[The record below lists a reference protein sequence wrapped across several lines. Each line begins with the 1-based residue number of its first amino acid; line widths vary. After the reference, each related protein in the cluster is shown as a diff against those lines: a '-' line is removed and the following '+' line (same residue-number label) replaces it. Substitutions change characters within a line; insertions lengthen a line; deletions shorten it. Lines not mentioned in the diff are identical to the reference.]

1 MKFLQLVTFCG
12 LASSAIIRPFNL
24 ISDTVA
30 QDGKLGNLS
39 AVDYIPSPSQPLP
52 RKLDA
57 DEGELSE
64 GEKIQAFKAAK
75 QAAGRR
81 SLEVGKHYY
90 FMNCYKAGADYVP
103 NTNAGKWAAGEYK
116 KLIQQEKKKNI
127 HGCTHVGLVL
137 GRVDKVA
144 KGSSGCTGW
153 CETVRTFDG
162 TFRDVKLND
171 YGEVGAYWHVR
182 EKRYASREGQE
193 LFYGGQIDLT
203 RYDNNI
209 TALNVDLDIAGKK
222 WLSEFVVVI
231 VVWACAL
238 LLPLRL
244 IIRVQETLPEIWR
257 DPSVELQIFASS
269 MSIMLDLYV
278 PRMLTEVCWGM
289 GFRAEDSR
297 TWLDS
302 LQAALTM
309 QAPSFYRS
317 PGMGARWMRHRIM
330 EILLRYWI
338 DPRRVPPVRLNPP
351 RREPAAIQNCVAALR
366 NIHEDR
372 RERRMWVDA
381 ICIDQASTEEKIQQI
396 GIMGDIYKTAASVR
410 VWLGEQDD
418 SSSLVCEYFAKVS
431 GIDDGQAI
439 RDTEHEATKI
449 GLDMARKWPQ
459 LSKSLAD
466 FFGRSWFTRAWPV
479 QEITLPYPGR
489 VIVVCGDV
497 HLKLEYIRRGWD
509 VLRKLG
515 VLPASVNVDQA
526 IALQF
531 YLADAIALKRGVNP
545 TRHDNDLGF
554 GESRLKGI
562 SQFSYTSVMNY
573 MRFKACRDPKDRF
586 FSLYGVFQELEID
599 HDIPISMW
607 AQTDAQVFKAV
618 ALACFKLD
626 GNLDAI
632 RLAQIPDPYLR
643 LSYSLL
649 LPARRNPY
657 DGISA
662 SMFTMTSRV
671 LRVATNVRAG
681 RDACYAPATDWLIDL
696 PSWVPDWTQPI
707 STRVDPARHISLLDT
722 FMPALSLSSPEE
734 VCYDIDGPC
743 LKVEAK
749 IVGRVTE
756 IGTVDS
762 VQLLWQVLASIIYP
776 RTGRRN
782 TTPDPVMSALTETA
796 INLVWRS
803 HIAQVFVSMRMA
815 VRTLDLFDILAY
827 ITAAYSSGYFRI
839 RIHQLLCMR
848 FPSVAS
854 CPTDGH
860 RMQLDPRWKR
870 QSLTEISAINQAFA
884 VFLKGRTWINRDMW
898 RQSSGDILFTIG
910 GVFWEFRV
918 SLTETL
924 FRTRYDDMEWTFVL
938 PVLGHL
944 ISAAIQFAAVFIG
957 DTTIF
962 LIAWSLGALA
972 NIGFMIAFVVWAW
985 RILVLP
991 VVVVV
996 ALRVYRSP
1004 VQFLSSLFG

>member
-1 MKFLQLVTFCG
+1 MANLHL
-12 LASSAIIRPFNL
+12 IIF
-24 ISDTVA
+24 
-30 QDGKLGNLS
+30 
-39 AVDYIPSPSQPLP
+39 
-52 RKLDA
+52 
-57 DEGELSE
+57 
-64 GEKIQAFKAAK
+64 
-75 QAAGRR
+75 
-81 SLEVGKHYY
+81 
-90 FMNCYKAGADYVP
+90 
-103 NTNAGKWAAGEYK
+103 
-116 KLIQQEKKKNI
+116 
-127 HGCTHVGLVL
+127 
-137 GRVDKVA
+137 
-144 KGSSGCTGW
+144 
-153 CETVRTFDG
+153 
-162 TFRDVKLND
+162 
-171 YGEVGAYWHVR
+171 
-182 EKRYASREGQE
+182 
-193 LFYGGQIDLT
+193 
-203 RYDNNI
+203 
-209 TALNVDLDIAGKK
+209 
-222 WLSEFVVVI
+222 SEFVVVI

-238 LLPLRL
+238 LLPLHL
-244 IIRVQETLPEIWR
+244 IIRVRQTLPEIWR

-269 MSIMLDLYV
+269 MSIMLDMYV
-278 PRMLTEVCWGM
+278 QRMLQDVYRGM

-297 TWLDS
+297 TWSDF
-302 LQAALTM
+302 LQLALAM
-309 QAPSFYRS
+309 HPMYFRQS
-317 PGMGARWMRHRIM
+317 PGIGAGWIRHQTV
-330 EILLRYWI
+330 EVLLKSWI
-338 DPRRVPPVRLNPP
+338 DPRPVPPARLNPP
-351 RREPAAIQNCVAALR
+351 DESLPQYKYTRLSGSKTIRLITLKPHNDDRNAPIACCMEEVPLDSAPPFTALSYAWDSQDGTVRIICDGALISVTKNCVAALR
-366 NIHEDR
+366 NIHGDR
-372 RERRMWVDA
+372 GESRMWVDA
-381 ICIDQASTEEKIQQI
+381 ICIDQESTEEKIQQI
-396 GIMGDIYKTAASVR
+396 GIMGDIYKTAAGVR

-418 SSSLVCEYFAKVS
+418 SSSLVCDYFAKVS
-431 GIDDGQAI
+431 GIDDVLAI
-439 RDTEHEATKI
+439 RDSEQEATKI
-449 GLDMARKWPQ
+449 GLDMARTWPQ

-479 QEITLPYPGR
+479 QEVTLPYPGR
-489 VIVVCGDV
+489 VTVVCGDV

-545 TRHDNDLGF
+545 ARHDNNLRHDNDLGF
-554 GESRLKGI
+554 GESRLEDL
-562 SQFSYTSVMNY
+562 SQFSFTSVMNS

-586 FSLYGVFQELEID
+586 FSLYGVFQELGID

-632 RLAQIPDPYLR
+632 RLAQTPDPYLR

-671 LRVATNVRAG
+671 LRVANNFRAG

-707 STRVDPARHISLLDT
+707 STRVDSARHISLLDT
-722 FMPALSLSSPEE
+722 FTPAPSLSSPEE

-762 VQLLWQVLASIIYP
+762 VQLLWQVLASISYP

-782 TTPDPVMSALTETA
+782 KAPDPVMSALTETA

-803 HIAQVFVSMRMA
+803 HMAQVFVSMRMA

-827 ITAAYSSGYFRI
+827 VTAAYSSGYFRI
-839 RIHQLLCMR
+839 RIHELLCMR

-860 RMQLDPRWKR
+860 RMQLDPRWER
-870 QSLTEISAINQAFA
+870 QPMTEMSAINQAFG
-884 VFLKGRTWINRDMW
+884 VFIKGRTWLNRDMW

-918 SLTETL
+918 SLIETL
-924 FRTRYDDMEWTFVL
+924 FQTTYDDMDWTFVL

-972 NIGFMIAFVVWAW
+972 NIGFMVAFVVWAW

-1004 VQFLSSLFG
+1004 VQFLSSLSRIARFRKAGAYTQGVHFFVTDTGITGSTSGPVTSHDSLALIRGSTGYLVLRPSNNGYVVVGGSYVGDHPRADEVLAKASWENIRLR

>member
-1 MKFLQLVTFCG
+1 MANLHL
-12 LASSAIIRPFNL
+12 IIF
-24 ISDTVA
+24 
-30 QDGKLGNLS
+30 
-39 AVDYIPSPSQPLP
+39 
-52 RKLDA
+52 
-57 DEGELSE
+57 
-64 GEKIQAFKAAK
+64 
-75 QAAGRR
+75 
-81 SLEVGKHYY
+81 
-90 FMNCYKAGADYVP
+90 
-103 NTNAGKWAAGEYK
+103 
-116 KLIQQEKKKNI
+116 
-127 HGCTHVGLVL
+127 
-137 GRVDKVA
+137 
-144 KGSSGCTGW
+144 
-153 CETVRTFDG
+153 
-162 TFRDVKLND
+162 
-171 YGEVGAYWHVR
+171 
-182 EKRYASREGQE
+182 
-193 LFYGGQIDLT
+193 
-203 RYDNNI
+203 
-209 TALNVDLDIAGKK
+209 
-222 WLSEFVVVI
+222 SEFVVVI

-238 LLPLRL
+238 LLPLHL
-244 IIRVQETLPEIWR
+244 INRVRQILPEIWR

-269 MSIMLDLYV
+269 MSIMLDMYV
-278 PRMLTEVCWGM
+278 QRMLRDVCRGM

-297 TWLDS
+297 AWSDS
-302 LQAALTM
+302 LRFALTM
-309 QAPSFYRS
+309 HPMVVHRS
-317 PGMGARWMRHRIM
+317 PGIGAHWIRHQTM
-330 EILLRYWI
+330 EILLKSWI
-338 DPRRVPPVRLNPP
+338 DPRPLPPVRLNSPDESLPP
-351 RREPAAIQNCVAALR
+351 YKYKRLSGSKTIRLITLKPHNEDRTASMACSMEEVPLDSAPPFTALSYAWDSQDGTERIVCDGALISVTKNCVAALR

-372 RERRMWVDA
+372 GEKRMWVDA
-381 ICIDQASTEEKIQQI
+381 ICIDQESTEEKIQQI
-396 GIMGDIYKTAASVR
+396 AIMGDIYKTAAGVR

-418 SSSLVCEYFAKVS
+418 SSSLVCDYFAKVS
-431 GIDDGQAI
+431 GIDDVLAI
-439 RDTEHEATKI
+439 RDSEQEATKI

-479 QEITLPYPGR
+479 QEVTLPYPGR
-489 VIVVCGDV
+489 VTVVCGDV

-515 VLPASVNVDQA
+515 VLPQSVNVDQA

-545 TRHDNDLGF
+545 ARHVNNLRHDNDLGI
-554 GESRLKGI
+554 GESRLEDL
-562 SQFSYTSVMNY
+562 SQFSFTSVMNS

-599 HDIPISMW
+599 HGIPISTW

-632 RLAQIPDPYLR
+632 RLAQMPDPYLR

-671 LRVATNVRAG
+671 LRVASNVRAG
-681 RDACYAPATDWLIDL
+681 RDVCYAPATDWLIDL

-707 STRVDPARHISLLDT
+707 SARVDSARHISLLDT
-722 FMPALSLSSPEE
+722 FTPERSSSSPDG
-734 VCYDIDGPC
+734 VCYDVDGPC

-756 IGTVDS
+756 MGTIDS
-762 VQLLWQVLASIIYP
+762 VQLLWQVLASIFYP
-776 RTGRRN
+776 RTGRRSKA
-782 TTPDPVMSALTETA
+782 PDPVMSALTETT

-803 HIAQVFVSMRMA
+803 HMAPVFVSMRMA

-827 ITAAYSSGYFRI
+827 ITAAYLSAYFRI
-839 RIHQLLCMR
+839 RIHELLCMR

-860 RMQLDPRWKR
+860 RMQLDPRWER
-870 QSLTEISAINQAFA
+870 QPMTEMSAINQAFG

-898 RQSSGDILFTIG
+898 RQSAGEILFTIG

-918 SLTETL
+918 SLIETL
-924 FRTRYDDMEWTFVL
+924 FQTKYDDMEWTFVL

-985 RILVLP
+985 KILVLP

-1004 VQFLSSLFG
+1004 VQFLSSLTRIARFRKAGAYTQGVHFFVTDTGITGSTSGPVTTHDSLALIRGSTGYLVLRSNNDGYVVVGGSYVGDQHRADEVLADASWEKLRLC